1 MHISTRNFE
10 TSFRSIGSRN
20 RYTMAARYCRS
31 RSRSWLLFAT
41 RAPHRQTSASR
52 ERDRQS
58 SRKKRTKKRHS
69 MGEETL
75 LRDTDERS
83 RLNRGKVGRLRVEMR
98 GNELRKRWQRTKT
111 LGVRVSTTAIF
122 LSLSLLFC
130 ATHTLSLFPL
140 AISALPRHD
149 LKLRRI
155 DAEVY
160 VSSPEVVGCKLC
172 HYSIIHPSSGSMVDE
187 HRLSH
192 SNNANSV
199 AKKKE
204 GGEKPRERVQRRK
217 VVGAMPKWE
226 KGRILRHVCR

>member
-1 MHISTRNFE
+1 MPPHWYTNLLSSLLTSPKIMHISTRNFE

-98 GNELRKRWQRTKT
+98 GNELRKRWRRTKT

-122 LSLSLLFC
+122 LSLFYFALHIHFLFF
-130 ATHTLSLFPL
+130 HSLSLFF
-140 AISALPRHD
+140 HD
-149 LKLRRI
+149 TT
-155 DAEVY
+155 
-160 VSSPEVVGCKLC
+160 
-172 HYSIIHPSSGSMVDE
+172 
-187 HRLSH
+187 
-192 SNNANSV
+192 
-199 AKKKE
+199 
-204 GGEKPRERVQRRK
+204 
-217 VVGAMPKWE
+217 
-226 KGRILRHVCR
+226 

>member
-41 RAPHRQTSASR
+41 RALHRQTSASR

-98 GNELRKRWQRTKT
+98 GNELRKRWRRTKT

-122 LSLSLLFC
+122 LSLSYFALHIHFLFF
-130 ATHTLSLFPL
+130 HSLSLPF
-140 AISALPRHD
+140 HD
-149 LKLRRI
+149 TT
-155 DAEVY
+155 
-160 VSSPEVVGCKLC
+160 
-172 HYSIIHPSSGSMVDE
+172 
-187 HRLSH
+187 
-192 SNNANSV
+192 
-199 AKKKE
+199 
-204 GGEKPRERVQRRK
+204 
-217 VVGAMPKWE
+217 
-226 KGRILRHVCR
+226 